1 MSKDWMMT
9 YTGRHVFPL
18 NVKPGDIDV
27 KDIAH
32 SLSMQCRYNG
42 HTANFY
48 SVAEHAYLIS
58 RALERDGHDR
68 ITCLTGLLHDAS
80 ETYVGD
86 IIRPLK
92 NSLNNATKPAEL
104 KIEAA
109 VSEHFGLPWPWPDVV
124 DQYDKRIIVDEK
136 DSALLFGPHK
146 PWNWDMQAL
155 RVTIYCW
162 HPHLARDMFMQRYKT
177 LTEK

>member
-9 YTGRHVFPL
+9 FTGKHVFPL
-18 NVKPGDIDV
+18 DVKAADIDIV
-27 KDIAH
+27 DIGH
-32 SLSMQCRYNG
+32 SLAMQCRYNG

-58 RALERDGHDR
+58 LALERDGHDR
-68 ITCLTGLLHDAS
+68 VTCLTGLLHDAA

-109 VSEHFGLPWPWPDVV
+109 VSEHFNLPFPWPDEIHE
-124 DQYDKRIIVDEK
+124 YDHRIIADEK
-136 DSALLFGPHK
+136 DSVLLFGPHK
-146 PWNWDMQAL
+146 PWVWNMKHLGVKIECLA
-155 RVTIYCW
+155 
-162 HPHLARDMFMQRYKT
+162 PHEARSYFMHRYEY
-177 LTEK
+177 LTK

>member
-9 YTGRHVFPL
+9 FTGRHVFPL
-18 NVKPGDIDV
+18 DVKQEDIDL

-92 NSLNNATKPAEL
+92 NSLKNSTKEAEL
-104 KIEAA
+104 KIEQA
-109 VSEHFGLPWPWPDVV
+109 VSERFGLPWPWHDAV
-124 DQYDKRIIVDEK
+124 DEYDKRIIVDEK
-136 DSALLFGPHK
+136 DSPLLFGPHK
-146 PWNWDMQAL
+146 PWNWEMEAL
-155 RVTIYCW
+155 SVTINCW
-162 HPHLARDMFMQRYKT
+162 APHVARSYFMDRYEY
-177 LTEK
+177 LTK